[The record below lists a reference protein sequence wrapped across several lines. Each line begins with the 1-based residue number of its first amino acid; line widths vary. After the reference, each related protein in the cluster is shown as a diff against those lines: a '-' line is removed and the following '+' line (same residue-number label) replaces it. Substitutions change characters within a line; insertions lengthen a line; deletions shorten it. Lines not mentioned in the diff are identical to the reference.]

1 MLRIKKLDIFVLKS
15 FLLLFAGTFFICL
28 FIFMMQF
35 LWRYVDEL
43 VGKGLE
49 INVLAQFFF
58 YSGLTLIPLS
68 LPLAILLAALMTF
81 GNFGERYELLSM
93 KAAGIPLL
101 RIIRPVV
108 LFCVFLGGMSFFFQ
122 NIIGPRAQKQLW
134 TLLVSMKQKS
144 PEVDIPEGVFYSDID
159 GYNIYVKHKD
169 RKTGLL
175 KDILIYNFSDGFENA
190 HIIWAAEGK
199 LELTADKQHL
209 FLHLYNGEQFENL
222 KSQSVISRNVPYR
235 RETFK
240 EKHTLIQFSSEFNMV
255 DGSFLDRRSDIK
267 NMHEISVAIDS
278 LTTHADS
285 VGRSMYSDIMS
296 TTYRGAVL
304 TPADSVKIKT
314 ENIAVINTDSIYN
327 SMTSQEKLKVLHT
340 LIQFSSEFNMVDG
353 SFLDRRSDIKNMH
366 EISVAIDSLTTH
378 ADSVGR
384 SMYSDIMST
393 TYRGAVLTPADSVK
407 IKTENIAVINTD
419 SIYNSMTSQ
428 EKLKVLTTTENR
440 VKSLSTDWDMKSFL
454 TKDTDNSIRSHRSD
468 WHKKITLSL
477 ACIIFFFIGAP
488 LGAIIRK
495 GGLGMPVVIS
505 VLIFVIYYIID
516 SGATRVAKSGE
527 MNIVLG
533 TWMSTIVLAPLGAFF
548 TYKSNKDSVVFNL
561 DVYAAFFRKL
571 LGIRQSRHM
580 FKKEVIIHT
589 PEYAKDIE
597 ILDEISK
604 DCQTY
609 LETHRLKGMPNYIQ
623 IFTNNKH
630 DDAIAEISKKMEAL
644 IEELSNTK
652 DAVLLNLMNNYPF
665 LSVKAHK
672 SLFDNRWLNLLFGII
687 VPAGLLLYLNIWRYR
702 LRLEKDLRVIIK
714 TNQSII
720 EQIEKQQLYL
730 QK

>member
-101 RIIRPVV
+101 RIMRPVV

-122 NIIGPRAQKQLW
+122 NVIGPRAQKQLW

-159 GYNIYVKHKD
+159 GYNIYVKQKD
-169 RKTGLL
+169 RKTGML

-240 EKHTLIQFSSEFNMV
+240 EKHTLIKFSSEFNMV

-278 LTTHADS
+278 LTVHADS
-285 VGRSMYSDIMS
+285 VGRSMYTDIMS
-296 TTYRGAVL
+296 TTYRSPVL
-304 TPADSVKIKT
+304 TPADSIKMK
-314 ENIAVINTDSIYN
+314 E
-327 SMTSQEKLKVLHT
+327 E
-340 LIQFSSEFNMVDG
+340 
-353 SFLDRRSDIKNMH
+353 R
-366 EISVAIDSLTTH
+366 VAF
-378 ADSVGR
+378 
-384 SMYSDIMST
+384 
-393 TYRGAVLTPADSVK
+393 
-407 IKTENIAVINTD
+407 INTD

-428 EKLKVLTTTENR
+428 EKLKVLTTTGNR
-440 VKSLSTDWDMKSFL
+440 ISSLASDWDMKSFL
-454 TKDTDNSIRSHRSD
+454 TKDTDNNIRSHRSD

-548 TYKSNKDSVVFNL
+548 TYKSNKDSVVFNI

-571 LGIRQSRHM
+571 FGIRQSRHL

-589 PEYAKDIE
+589 PEYQKDMD
-597 ILDEISK
+597 ILEEISR
-604 DCQTY
+604 DCTVY
-609 LETHRLKGMPNYIQ
+609 LENHRLKGMPNYIQ

-630 DDAIAEISKKMEAL
+630 DDAIAEINKKMETV

-652 DAVLLNLMNNYPF
+652 DAVLLNLLNNYPF

-672 SLFDNRWLNLLFGII
+672 SLFDNRWLNLLFGIVI
-687 VPAGLLLYLNIWRYR
+687 PAGLLLYLNIWRYR
-702 LRLEKDLRVIIK
+702 IRLDKDLRTIIK
-714 TNQSII
+714 NNQSII
-720 EQIEKQQLYL
+720 EQIRNQQLYL
-730 QK
+730 Q

>member
-1 MLRIKKLDIFVLKS
+1 
-15 FLLLFAGTFFICL
+15 
-28 FIFMMQF
+28 MMQF

-101 RIIRPVV
+101 RIMRPVV

-122 NIIGPRAQKQLW
+122 NVIGPRAQKQLW

-159 GYNIYVKHKD
+159 GYNIYVKQKD
-169 RKTGLL
+169 RKTGML
-175 KDILIYNFSDGFENA
+175 KDVLIYNFSDGFENA

-240 EKHTLIQFSSEFNMV
+240 EKHTLIKFSSEFNMV

-278 LTTHADS
+278 LTVHADS
-285 VGRSMYSDIMS
+285 VGRSMYTDIMS
-296 TTYRGAVL
+296 TTYRSPVL
-304 TPADSVKIKT
+304 TPADSTKMK
-314 ENIAVINTDSIYN
+314 E
-327 SMTSQEKLKVLHT
+327 E
-340 LIQFSSEFNMVDG
+340 
-353 SFLDRRSDIKNMH
+353 R
-366 EISVAIDSLTTH
+366 VAF
-378 ADSVGR
+378 
-384 SMYSDIMST
+384 
-393 TYRGAVLTPADSVK
+393 
-407 IKTENIAVINTD
+407 INTD

-428 EKLKVLTTTENR
+428 EKLKVLTTTGNR
-440 VKSLSTDWDMKSFL
+440 ISSLASDWDMKSFL
-454 TKDTDNSIRSHRSD
+454 TKDTDNNIRSHRSD

-548 TYKSNKDSVVFNL
+548 TYKSNKDSVVFNI

-571 LGIRQSRHM
+571 FGIRQSRHL

-589 PEYAKDIE
+589 PEYQKDMD
-597 ILDEISK
+597 ILEEISR
-604 DCQTY
+604 DCTVY
-609 LETHRLKGMPNYIQ
+609 LENHRLKGMPNYIQ

-630 DDAIAEISKKMEAL
+630 DDAIAEINKKMETV

-652 DAVLLNLMNNYPF
+652 DAVLLNLLNNYPF

-672 SLFDNRWLNLLFGII
+672 SLFDNRWLNLLFGIVI
-687 VPAGLLLYLNIWRYR
+687 PAGLLLYLNIWRYR
-702 LRLEKDLRVIIK
+702 IRLDKDLRTIIK
-714 TNQSII
+714 NNQSII
-720 EQIEKQQLYL
+720 EQIRNQQLYL
-730 QK
+730 Q